1 MATILSLR
9 RNDMNGDT
17 FEKKDLEEINTIK
30 EMNSSVE
37 IIEDSGDSEE
47 KDVLFTVS
55 IGMSRDKEDDAESC
69 NCDTTY
75 SSSQEEEEAVG
86 ALEDD
91 GEKKDIW

>member
-1 MATILSLR
+1 MIL
-9 RNDMNGDT
+9 
-17 FEKKDLEEINTIK
+17 KKHYKLKQKKRQVLYEE